1 MLNEKPETPTLFDKA
16 NAAAKSAMQSVVDL
30 ASRTSTPVIVFR
42 NGQIERIAP
51 EAIAEQSV
59 RDEQESKSSV
69 MNFNTN

>member
-1 MLNEKPETPTLFDKA
+1 MIIGEPKEPTLFDKA

-51 EAIAEQSV
+51 EAISDQPV
-59 RDEQESKSSV
+59 RDEPESTSKV
-69 MNFNTN
+69 NEL